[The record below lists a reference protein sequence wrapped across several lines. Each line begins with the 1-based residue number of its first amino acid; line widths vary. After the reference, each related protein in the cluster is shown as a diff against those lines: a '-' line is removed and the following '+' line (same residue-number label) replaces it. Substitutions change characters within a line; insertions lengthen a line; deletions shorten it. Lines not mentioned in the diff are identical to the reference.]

1 MENEYKMYGS
11 FLASAKRPGEK
22 VKMVMLRDR
31 RGVCV
36 MNEADWK
43 KIKKR
48 M

>member
-1 MENEYKMYGS
+1 MKNEYKMCGS

-22 VKMVMLRDR
+22 VKMVMVRDR

-48 M
+48 